1 MARVHLS
8 GAVSKGQE
16 YLRWK
21 EDISKV
27 ARYVDAVCRLCRRE
41 NVKLFLKGDRCLSDK
56 CAINKRNY
64 APGLHGQRRRTKLSE
79 YGLQLREKQKVK
91 RTYGLMESQFRS
103 YFQKAARAQGVTGIN
118 LLVLLER
125 RLDNVVYRMGFA
137 DSRAQAR
144 QLVRHGHM
152 RVNGRKVNIP
162 SFLIKQGDAVEP
174 REKSRNMDVIRG
186 NMEHIAQKQIPEW
199 LHVDATAMRGVVQ
212 TLPSREDI
220 TMPIQEQLI
229 VELYSK

>member
-1 MARVHLS
+1 MARYS
-8 GAVSKGQE
+8 
-16 YLRWK
+16 
-21 EDISKV
+21 
-27 ARYVDAVCRLCRRE
+27 DAVCRLCRRE
-41 NVKLFLKGDRCLSDK
+41 NTKLFLKGDRCLSDK

-64 APGLHGQRRRTKLSE
+64 APGQHGQRRRTKLSE

-91 RTYGLMESQFRS
+91 RTYGLLEKQFRG
-103 YFQKAARAQGVTGIN
+103 YFHKAARTKGVTGSE

-162 SFLIKQGDAVEP
+162 SYQMKQGDVIEP
-174 REKSRNMDVIRG
+174 REKSRNMDLVRG
-186 NMEHIAQKQIPEW
+186 NMEHIGQKQIPEW
-199 LHVDATAMRGVVQ
+199 LNVDSGGMRGVVQ
-212 TLPSREDI
+212 VLPTREDV
-220 TMPIQEQLI
+220 TMPFQEQLI